1 MNIVPIMPALTVFIA
16 ISVLTCV
23 AVGYAPGARQ
33 KSLASRGV
41 AERYAV
47 RLKASNDE
55 SNNNS
60 REDGQ
65 GKRPNFWTGLAQLMT
80 MGAGAP
86 SLGEFKE
93 IDDRGRAIFE
103 LEANNLVDAE
113 GNVIQTRAKFF
124 ESGYTAGSEEDIKAP
139 GFFENLLSGG
149 KAMQQWEEERERGK

>member
-1 MNIVPIMPALTVFIA
+1 
-16 ISVLTCV
+16 
-23 AVGYAPGARQ
+23 
-33 KSLASRGV
+33 
-41 AERYAV
+41 
-47 RLKASNDE
+47 
-55 SNNNS
+55 
-60 REDGQ
+60 
-65 GKRPNFWTGLAQLMT
+65 MT

-103 LEANNLVDAE
+103 LEANNLVDTE

-124 ESGYTAGSEEDIKAP
+124 ESGHVEDSEEDIKAP